1 MFVNESTEFTIQRI
15 MQIEEM
21 DYEEAKEYL
30 SSLLEEDNFDF
41 HDLDDR
47 CGMGD
52 CFCDAL

>member
-41 HDLDDR
+41 HEQDDH

-52 CFCDAL
+52 CFDDSL